1 MSSMA
6 TTSNL
11 ELTAPSSSSA
21 PPVTWD
27 VFLSFYGEDTRKNFT
42 SHLYSALDEA
52 GILTFRDDPALEK
65 GQEISSGIHN
75 AIRDSK
81 MFIIVISENYARSS
95 WCLNELVEILSC
107 KKTENQVVPVFYYV
121 DPTNVRRQTGSFGDA
136 LDYHEKLYSPDMIN
150 KWKSALAQIG
160 EVSGYH
166 LKKHANEYESKII
179 QNIVEKVGRQVTTS
193 ALHLGEELFGIDSAV
208 EEIYQKLRMESNDIR
223 AIGICGMGGIGKTTT
238 AKAFYNKYH
247 TNFDSCCFIHNVK
260 QYSQGGSPLL
270 PLLEQLVKRILR
282 FKKAL
287 VVLDDLDK
295 SSCSEFLA
303 RHHNLFS
310 AGSRIVIT
318 TRDIHL
324 INQLKIDLIDV
335 DIYMVKKLG
344 QVESLELLNH
354 HAFGKVRPPI
364 SLRELSVGFVT
375 YAGGLPLALKV
386 LGSSLRGR
394 TQDEAFWKAKLE
406 KVKKIPENEILEILQ
421 LSYNELDDDTVKSI
435 FLDIAFFFVGKYKNE
450 GVDIFKS
457 CGYHPKVGIKILLER
472 CLIMIDDNNMFQM
485 HDLIQDMGR
494 EISKSTRLFLRGNEW
509 EFLQNQEHFTSLKM
523 INVEYSLNLKTTP
536 NFGNSKSI
544 ERLYFR
550 GCESLLRVHPSIR
563 ELTGLYVLDMTEC
576 IPVKNLAE
584 SLGQLNKLGYLCLG
598 YCSNLKQLPK
608 QLGDMKL
615 LKVLDASCT
624 TIEDLPDSVTQLR
637 HWCDGSVGGDIVVI
651 VWWSCRGSSGVAS
664 LTFTMI
670 VVVHACNQVIFVMNL
685 MVRVMN
691 GTGG

>member
-1 MSSMA
+1 MA

-11 ELTAPSSSSA
+11 ELTAPSSSSSTS
-21 PPVTWD
+21 VTWD

-81 MFIIVISENYARSS
+81 MFIVVISDNYASSS

-121 DPTNVRRQTGSFGDA
+121 DPTDVRRQTGSFGDA
-136 LDYHEKLYSPDMIN
+136 LDYHEKLHSPDMIN

-166 LKKHANEYESKII
+166 LKNHANEYESKII

-260 QYSQGGSPLL
+260 QYS
-270 PLLEQLVKRILR
+270 
-282 FKKAL
+282 
-287 VVLDDLDK
+287 
-295 SSCSEFLA
+295 
-303 RHHNLFS
+303 H
-310 AGSRIVIT
+310 
-318 TRDIHL
+318 
-324 INQLKIDLIDV
+324 
-335 DIYMVKKLG
+335 Y
-344 QVESLELLNH
+344 
-354 HAFGKVRPPI
+354 
-364 SLRELSVGFVT
+364 LS
-375 YAGGLPLALKV
+375 
-386 LGSSLRGR
+386 
-394 TQDEAFWKAKLE
+394 
-406 KVKKIPENEILEILQ
+406 N
-421 LSYNELDDDTVKSI
+421 
-435 FLDIAFFFVGKYKNE
+435 
-450 GVDIFKS
+450 
-457 CGYHPKVGIKILLER
+457 C
-472 CLIMIDDNNMFQM
+472 
-485 HDLIQDMGR
+485 
-494 EISKSTRLFLRGNEW
+494 
-509 EFLQNQEHFTSLKM
+509 
-523 INVEYSLNLKTTP
+523 
-536 NFGNSKSI
+536 
-544 ERLYFR
+544 
-550 GCESLLRVHPSIR
+550 
-563 ELTGLYVLDMTEC
+563 
-576 IPVKNLAE
+576 
-584 SLGQLNKLGYLCLG
+584 
-598 YCSNLKQLPK
+598 NLKQLPK

-670 VVVHACNQVIFVMNL
+670 VVVHACNQVISVMNL

>member
-509 EFLQNQEHFTSLKM
+509 EFLQNQEGLDKIEGLVLDLTQSREKL
-523 INVEYSLNLKTTP
+523 INSQI
-536 NFGNSKSI
+536 F
-544 ERLYFR
+544 ERLPR
-550 GCESLLRVHPSIR
+550 LI
-563 ELTGLYVLDMTEC
+563 T
-576 IPVKNLAE
+576 
-584 SLGQLNKLGYLCLG
+584 
-598 YCSNLKQLPK
+598 
-608 QLGDMKL
+608 
-615 LKVLDASCT
+615 
-624 TIEDLPDSVTQLR
+624 
-637 HWCDGSVGGDIVVI
+637 
-651 VWWSCRGSSGVAS
+651 
-664 LTFTMI
+664 
-670 VVVHACNQVIFVMNL
+670 
-685 MVRVMN
+685 
-691 GTGG
+691 